1 MTERVSRIIARAL
14 FDAGALLTYVPATGG
29 QDVHRFFCRL
39 SPLRHPISFHEE
51 VAFTLAH
58 GAALTGRRSCAM
70 MKGHGL
76 AKAANSV
83 VDALSAGTTAGL
95 LILILEDPEGKHS
108 DSILNSA
115 SLLEGMGAPY
125 RYGHNDSMREDI
137 LQAFEDSER
146 SELPVA
152 LIVNADEMDTDVLTS
167 PSMTPAPPNRKYV
180 RDITR
185 HVLCPAFGA
194 YQHEILRAK
203 RSGAGIEALSRPP
216 VPMIP
221 DNLPEKR
228 KPVLE
233 RYIPLFSIFRDL
245 RGDVVAAD
253 TGLTSMFACP
263 PFDCIDL
270 TTYLGGS
277 VPLALGAYLAGH
289 RSVWAV
295 TGDFSFIAAG
305 HLGLHEAIQ
314 RNIPLKVLIFDNG
327 MAETTGGQ
335 IIPEGTLERIL
346 TPYRSH
352 LLAIRN
358 PFDAEEIRTT
368 LQTAAASETLTI
380 VVANYREK

>member
-1 MTERVSRIIARAL
+1 MNGRVSQIIARAL

-29 QDVHRFFCRL
+29 QDVYNHFCRL
-39 SPLRHPISFHEE
+39 SSLRHPISFHEE

-58 GAALTGRRSCAM
+58 GAALTGRRFCVM
-70 MKGHGL
+70 MKAHGL

-95 LILILEDPEGKHS
+95 LILILEDPGGKHS

-115 SLLEGMGAPY
+115 PLLEGMGVPY
-125 RYGHNDSMREDI
+125 RYGHPASMREDI
-137 LQAFEDSER
+137 LHAFEDSER
-146 SELPVA
+146 YELPVA
-152 LIVNADEMDTDVLTS
+152 VIVNADEMDNDVLTS
-167 PSMTPAPPNRKYV
+167 PNAPAPPSRKYV

-194 YQHEILRAK
+194 YQYEILQAK
-203 RSGAGIEALSRPP
+203 RSGGSIETLSKPP
-216 VPMIP
+216 VPVIP

-228 KPVLE
+228 KPILE
-233 RYIPLFSIFRDL
+233 RYIPLFSIFRDF
-245 RGDVVAAD
+245 RGNVVAAD
-253 TGLTSMFACP
+253 TGLTAMFACP
-263 PFDCIDL
+263 PFDCIDI
-270 TTYLGGS
+270 TTYMGGS

-289 RSVWAV
+289 RSVWAI

-314 RNIPLKVLIFDNG
+314 RDIPLKVLVFDNG

-352 LLAIRN
+352 ILAIRN
-358 PFDAEEIRTT
+358 PSDTTEIRTV
-368 LQTAAASETLTI
+368 LQAAAASETLTI
-380 VVANYREK
+380 VVADYRVR

>member
-1 MTERVSRIIARAL
+1 
-14 FDAGALLTYVPATGG
+14 
-29 QDVHRFFCRL
+29 
-39 SPLRHPISFHEE
+39 
-51 VAFTLAH
+51 
-58 GAALTGRRSCAM
+58 
-70 MKGHGL
+70 
-76 AKAANSV
+76 
-83 VDALSAGTTAGL
+83 
-95 LILILEDPEGKHS
+95 
-108 DSILNSA
+108 
-115 SLLEGMGAPY
+115 
-125 RYGHNDSMREDI
+125 
-137 LQAFEDSER
+137 
-146 SELPVA
+146 
-152 LIVNADEMDTDVLTS
+152 
-167 PSMTPAPPNRKYV
+167 
-180 RDITR
+180 
-185 HVLCPAFGA
+185 
-194 YQHEILRAK
+194 
-203 RSGAGIEALSRPP
+203 
-216 VPMIP
+216 MIP

-233 RYIPLFSIFRDL
+233 RYIPLFSIFREL

>member
-1 MTERVSRIIARAL
+1 MNGRVSQIIAQAL
-14 FDAGALLTYVPATGG
+14 FDAGAFLTYVPATGG
-29 QDVHRFFCRL
+29 QDVHNHFCLL
-39 SPLRHPISFHEE
+39 SPLRHPVSFHEE

-58 GAALTGRRSCAM
+58 GAALTGRRACAM

-115 SLLEGMGAPY
+115 PLLEGMGVPY
-125 RYGHNDSMREDI
+125 RYGHKESMREDI
-137 LQAFEDSER
+137 LQAFADSER
-146 SELPVA
+146 LELPVA
-152 LIVNADEMDTDVLTS
+152 VIVNADEMDTDVLTS
-167 PSMTPAPPNRKYV
+167 PSMTPTPPNRKYV

-185 HVLCPAFGA
+185 HVLCPVFGA
-194 YQHEILRAK
+194 YQYEILQAK
-203 RSGAGIEALSRPP
+203 RSGGDIEALSRPP
-216 VPMIP
+216 VPVIP
-221 DNLPEKR
+221 GSLPEKR

-233 RYIPLFSIFRDL
+233 RYIPLFSVFRDF

-253 TGLTSMFACP
+253 TGVTAMFACP
-263 PFDCIDL
+263 PFDCIDI
-270 TTYLGGS
+270 TTYMGGS

-289 RSVWAV
+289 RPVWAV

-305 HLGLHEAIQ
+305 HLGLHEAI
-314 RNIPLKVLIFDNG
+314 RRDIPLKMMVFDNG

-358 PFDAEEIRTT
+358 PSDLTEIRTV
-368 LQTAAASETLTI
+368 LQAAAASETFTI
-380 VVANYREK
+380 VVADYRVR